1 MRYNIIYHIKHNIC
15 LVFLFCSAIFFSCT
29 DDFERKN
36 TNPDRLTDEDIKKDL
51 LAVGGFIPTMQT
63 DVIPT
68 SDVGANEYQRA
79 QNLTGDIFSGYMAAI
94 GQWNGSSNNSTYNMD
109 FSDWNDVGFNVA
121 YRSVMSPWN
130 QIRIKSQ
137 EYDVP
142 YIYYLAQIIK
152 IAGIHR
158 ITDNHGP
165 IPYSQFGKGAMGAVY
180 DSQEVVYESFFEEL
194 AEAVAELEKF
204 ISSNSNT
211 GPLAKY
217 DLVYN
222 GNIRNWIKFA
232 NTLRLRLAIRV
243 AYVNPTL
250 AKKNAE
256 EAVNNSYGVLTDNT
270 DNASVKSGKGY
281 TISHP
286 LTVIWS
292 SYKDIKMGASI
303 ESFLKGYNDP
313 RLSKYFQPT
322 ASGEYNGVRNGVVI
336 SNKSR
341 YEALSNPNV
350 EAGAPIQWMC
360 AAEAY
365 FLRAEGAIRGW
376 NMAGTDNLP
385 SAKDLYNKGIEVS
398 FAQYGVSSSYT
409 SYINN
414 EEALPAR
421 FSDVIASNS
430 ANPLST
436 ITIKWNDSDSFE
448 KKLER
453 IITQKWL
460 AMYPEGQE
468 AWSEFRRTG
477 YPKIFPVVTNNS
489 SGKINTNIQ
498 IRRVPYP
505 KSEYTSNRTNVTE
518 AVNTLLGGAD
528 NGGTKVWWDKK

>member
-1 MRYNIIYHIKHNIC
+1 MRFYKIHNITHNLC
-15 LVFLFCSAIFFSCT
+15 LAFLLCSAFLFSCT

-36 TNPDRLTDEDIKKDL
+36 TDPNRALEEDIKKDL
-51 LAVGGFIPTMQT
+51 LGVGGFIPTMQT

-121 YRSVMSPWN
+121 YRSVMSPWS
-130 QIRIKSQ
+130 QIKVKSG
-137 EYDVP
+137 EYGVP
-142 YIYYLAQIIK
+142 YIFYLAQIIK
-152 IAGIHR
+152 IAGMHR

-165 IPYSQFGKGAMGAVY
+165 IPYSQFGKGAMGAAY
-180 DSQEVVYESFFEEL
+180 DSQEAVYKSFFEEL
-194 AEAVAELEKF
+194 DEAIAELDKF
-204 ISSNSNT
+204 VTANSDS

-222 GNIRNWIKFA
+222 GNIRSWIKFA
-232 NTLRLRLAIRV
+232 NTLRLRLALRV
-243 AYVNPTL
+243 AYVNPDL
-250 AKKNAE
+250 AKENAE
-256 EAVNNSYGVLTDNT
+256 KAVNNSYGVLTDNMENVT
-270 DNASVKSGKGY
+270 VKSGKGY

-292 SYKDIKMGASI
+292 SYKDTKMGASI
-303 ESFLKGYNDP
+303 ESLLKGYEDP
-313 RLSKYFQPT
+313 RLSKYFKP
-322 ASGEYNGVRNGVVI
+322 AVSGSYNGVRNGVVI

-341 YEALSNPNV
+341 YEDLSNPNV
-350 EAGAPIQWMC
+350 EASAPIQWMC

-365 FLRAEGAIRGW
+365 FLRAEGVLRGW
-376 NMAGTDNLP
+376 NMAGTDNLS
-385 SAKDLYNKGIEVS
+385 SAEDLYNKGIEVS
-398 FAQYGVSSSYT
+398 FAQHGVSSSYT
-409 SYINN
+409 SYVGNN
-414 EEALPAR
+414 TSVPAR
-421 FSDVIASNS
+421 FSDAVASNS
-430 ANPLST
+430 INPLST
-436 ITIKWNDSDSFE
+436 ITIKWDNSASFE
-448 KKLER
+448 NKLER

-489 SGKINTNIQ
+489 SGKINTDIQ
-498 IRRVPYP
+498 VRRVPYP
-505 KSEYTSNRTNVTE
+505 KTEYTSNLTNVTE
-518 AVNTLLGGAD
+518 AVSTLLGGPD

>member
-1 MRYNIIYHIKHNIC
+1 MRFYKIHNITHNLC
-15 LVFLFCSAIFFSCT
+15 LAFLLCSVFLFSCT

-36 TNPDRLTDEDIKKDL
+36 TDPNRALEEDIKKDL
-51 LAVGGFIPTMQT
+51 LGVGGFIPTMQT

-121 YRSVMSPWN
+121 YRSVMSPWS
-130 QIRIKSQ
+130 QIKVKSG
-137 EYDVP
+137 EYGVP
-142 YIYYLAQIIK
+142 YIFYLAQIIK
-152 IAGIHR
+152 IAGMHR

-165 IPYSQFGKGAMGAVY
+165 IPYSQFGKGAMGAAY
-180 DSQEVVYESFFEEL
+180 DSQEAIYKSFFEEL
-194 AEAVAELEKF
+194 DEAIAELDKF
-204 ISSNSNT
+204 VSANSDS

-222 GNIRNWIKFA
+222 GNIRSWIKFA

-243 AYVNPTL
+243 AYVNSDL
-250 AKKNAE
+250 AKENAE
-256 EAVNNSYGVLTDNT
+256 KAVNNSYGVLTDNMENVT
-270 DNASVKSGKGY
+270 VKSGKGY

-292 SYKDIKMGASI
+292 SYKDTKMGASI
-303 ESFLKGYNDP
+303 ESFLKGYEDP
-313 RLSKYFQPT
+313 RLSKYFKP
-322 ASGEYNGVRNGVVI
+322 AVSGSYNGVRNGVVI

-341 YEALSNPNV
+341 YEDLSNPNV
-350 EAGAPIQWMC
+350 EASSPIQWMC

-365 FLRAEGAIRGW
+365 FLRAEGVLRGW
-376 NMAGTDNLP
+376 NMAGTDNLS
-385 SAKDLYNKGIEVS
+385 SAENLYNKGIEVS
-398 FAQYGVSSSYT
+398 FAQHGASSSYT
-409 SYINN
+409 SYVGNN
-414 EEALPAR
+414 TSVPAR
-421 FSDVIASNS
+421 FSDVVASNS
-430 ANPLST
+430 INPLST
-436 ITIKWNDSDSFE
+436 ITIKWDNSASFE

-460 AMYPEGQE
+460 AMYPDGQE

-489 SGKINTNIQ
+489 SGKINTDIQ
-498 IRRVPYP
+498 VRRVPYP
-505 KSEYTSNRTNVTE
+505 KTEYTSNLTNVTE
-518 AVNTLLGGAD
+518 AVSTLLGGPD
-528 NGGTKVWWDKK
+528 NGGTKVWRDKK